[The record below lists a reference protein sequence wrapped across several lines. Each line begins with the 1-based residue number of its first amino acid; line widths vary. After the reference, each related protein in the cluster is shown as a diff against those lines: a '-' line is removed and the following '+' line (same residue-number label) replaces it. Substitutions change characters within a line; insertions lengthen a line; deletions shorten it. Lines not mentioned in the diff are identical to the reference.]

1 MTASVVT
8 GEPLVGRFDALLFD
22 LDGVVYVGQNVV
34 AHAAEAIAAARA
46 RGVDCVFVTNNA
58 ARTPDAVAEHL
69 NEIGVP
75 AVRDDVV
82 TSPQAAVSLLAAY
95 VPAGARVL
103 VVGGEGIAE
112 ALRDRGYLPVA
123 SLEEAPAAVMQGYSP
138 DLTWRHL
145 AEATFAVRSGLPWI
159 ATNPD
164 LTFPTQRGVAPGNG
178 ALVDV
183 VARTVG
189 RRPEAVAGKP
199 EPPLLRE
206 AIARVGST
214 RPVMVGDRLDT
225 DISAGTRIGI
235 PTLLVFTGVTT
246 IAELLAAVPHER
258 PDYLDFDLRCLGRP
272 YPEVSLATDEALC
285 GSARALVRDGVL
297 EVEWPPGTDPWD
309 AVRAAAHLS
318 WACSDGGVRLDR
330 ESASEQLTASALH
343 GNA

>member
-1 MTASVVT
+1 MTTPAKA
-8 GEPLVGRFDALLFD
+8 GDPLIERFDALLFD
-22 LDGVVYVGQNVV
+22 LDGVVYVGPSVV
-34 AHAAEAIAAARA
+34 PHAAEAIAGARA

-58 ARTPDAVAEHL
+58 ARPPQTVAAHL
-69 NEIGVP
+69 SEIGVP
-75 AVRDDVV
+75 AQAQDVV
-82 TSPQAAVSLLAAY
+82 TSPQAAVSMLAAY
-95 VPAGARVL
+95 VPAGAKVL
-103 VVGGEGIAE
+103 VVGGHGIAQ
-112 ALRDRGYLPVA
+112 ALIERGYVPVD
-123 SLEEAPAAVMQGYSP
+123 SLEDEPAAVMQGYSP

-164 LTFPTQRGVAPGNG
+164 LTFPTPRGVAPGNG

-206 AIARVGST
+206 AIARVGSL

-246 IAELLAAVPHER
+246 IAELLGAVPHER
-258 PDYLDFDLRCLGRP
+258 PDYVDYDLRCLARP
-272 YPEVSLATDEALC
+272 YPDVVLIDGEAHC
-285 GSARALVRDGVL
+285 AAARAHVADGVL
-297 EVEWPPGTDPWD
+297 AVDWPGASDPWN
-309 AVRAAAHLS
+309 AVRAAARLS
-318 WACSDGGVRLDR
+318 WACSDGGVALDR
-330 ESASEQLTASALH
+330 AAAAARLTAEALP
-343 GNA
+343 GNP